1 MTIPLL
7 IGSAIFALS
16 VVIQVLAILGL
27 LNFLRRRDDR
37 LGKSDVNL
45 QAATATLSGSMLIL
59 FVGHLFQVGLW
70 AALFV
75 RLDQF
80 ERYATAFYHSMVNFS
95 SLGYGDI
102 VMSEDWRL
110 LGAIEATG
118 GILMF
123 GISTGVGLAVFNRLS
138 KQLDRIEGEIRKD
151 PSP

>member
-1 MTIPLL
+1 MIVPLL
-7 IGSAIFALS
+7 IGSGIFTTS

-27 LNFLRRRDDR
+27 VYFLRRRNR
-37 LGKSDVNL
+37 LGKFDENL
-45 QAATATLSGSMLIL
+45 RVATEALSLGMLIL
-59 FVGHLFQVGLW
+59 FVGHLLQVGLW

-75 RLDQF
+75 RLGEF
-80 ERYATAFYHSMVNFS
+80 ESYTTAFYHSMVNFS

-123 GISTGVGLAVFNRLS
+123 GISTGVGLAIFNRLI
-138 KQLDRIEGEIRKD
+138 KQLGRNKREIQKD
-151 PSP
+151 PAP